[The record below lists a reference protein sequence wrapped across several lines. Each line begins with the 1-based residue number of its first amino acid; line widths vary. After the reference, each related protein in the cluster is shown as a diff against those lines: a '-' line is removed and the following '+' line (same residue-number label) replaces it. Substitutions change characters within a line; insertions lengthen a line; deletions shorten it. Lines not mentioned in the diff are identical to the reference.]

1 MSIAVQIEQSYSANA
16 FLKAIVLFNIVL
28 MAMSLNRAQ
37 LIGNLTRDPEMRQIP
52 GGSAV
57 ASFSIA
63 TNFTWND
70 QQGQKQEK
78 VEFHNIVAW
87 RKLAE
92 ICGQYLKKG
101 SKVFIEGRMQTRDWE
116 GEDGVKRY
124 RTEIVADNMIMLS
137 GKSGS
142 MGGGEEMSY
151 GSGMQSQHSGLK
163 KTAQN
168 NEAPEMTEQPIMA
181 EGEVTVDDLPF

>member
-1 MSIAVQIEQSYSANA
+1 
-16 FLKAIVLFNIVL
+16 
-28 MAMSLNRAQ
+28 MAMSLNRVQ
-37 LIGNLTRDPEMRQIP
+37 LIGNLTRDPELRQIP
-52 GGSAV
+52 GGSTV

-78 VEFHNIVAW
+78 AEFHNIVAW

-101 SKVFIEGRMQTRDWE
+101 SKIFIEGRLQTREWE

-137 GKSGS
+137 GKSGGG
-142 MGGGEEMSY
+142 MGGDEMSY
-151 GSGMQSQHSGLK
+151 GSPMQSQHSGLK
-163 KTAQN
+163 KSAKN
-168 NEAPEMTEQPIMA
+168 NDAPEMTEQPIMA